1 MKKYLIQWKNTLYI
15 CNNLWII
22 DVKVILIWQTIQ
34 FNSISKSIIRI
45 CVIQEPMYNYTCL
58 FENTS
63 NYLKNLQRFQKKN
76 TTVLFI
82 FLSIF
87 KIIWRFIFFFKSKI
101 FKYIFLWIFVFYKG
115 KKKRNF
121 HVWYHFRRYLI
132 K

>member
-22 DVKVILIWQTIQ
+22 DVKVILIWHTIQ

-87 KIIWRFIFFFKSKI
+87 KVIWRFIFFSNQKYLNI
-101 FKYIFLWIFVFYKG
+101 FFFEYSYFIRE
-115 KKKRNF
+115 KKREIF
-121 HVWYHFRRYLI
+121 MFDIILEDI
-132 K
+132 

>member
-87 KIIWRFIFFFKSKI
+87 KVIWRFIFFSNQKYLNI
-101 FKYIFLWIFVFYKG
+101 FFFEYSYFIRE
-115 KKKRNF
+115 KKREIF
-121 HVWYHFRRYLI
+121 MFDIILEDI
-132 K
+132 